1 MARDREGLDEPGT
14 TPGSSVLLVTL
25 ALASATAIGLG
36 FQWLGLSD
44 TSIVL
49 VYLLGVVGIATWVGR
64 VPAIVA
70 SFGSVLAFN
79 FFFIP
84 PRWTFRVDDRDY
96 LFTFAVMLLIA
107 LLISALTGRIRDQ
120 STFARAR
127 ELRTERLY
135 RLSRVLSASRGRE
148 SIAEAG
154 RQHLAEILGTE
165 VVILLADAAG
175 TLRPVATASTDPPI
189 DDELL
194 EQATE
199 VVASGLS
206 VEVRTPAG
214 RSALLSPL
222 AAAESSPGVVV
233 VLADES
239 GFLRNPDRL
248 RTIGACSA
256 QVALALQRD
265 ALTDELHRS
274 TVRAETERLRSA
286 LLSSVSHDLRTPLA
300 TICGASSSL
309 IDGGDRIGP
318 TEQRALLQSVY
329 DEANRLARLVDNLL
343 HMTRIESGHLSPRR
357 EWNVVEDLV
366 GSALTRMDRALGGH
380 PVRTHLPVEIPLVR
394 VDDVLIDL
402 VLCNLIE
409 NAAKYSRSEA
419 PIDITAVV
427 REGHVRIE
435 VADRGSG
442 LTREEKQRAFEKFYR
457 GPGPRE
463 SGARGAGLGLAIS
476 AAVASLHG
484 GRLTVEDR
492 SGGGAVFALELPLEE
507 QPPDIR
513 ESETCPDDAE
523 GRR

>member
-1 MARDREGLDEPGT
+1 MVRDPEEPGEPRR
-14 TPGSSVLLVTL
+14 TPGPGVLLVTL
-25 ALASATAIGLG
+25 TLSSATAVGLG
-36 FQWLGLSD
+36 FEWLGLGE

-49 VYLLGVVGIATWVGR
+49 VYLLGVVGIATWIGR

-96 LFTFAVMLLIA
+96 VFTFTVMLLIA
-107 LLISALTGRIRDQ
+107 LLIGALTGRIRDQ
-120 STFARAR
+120 SSLARVR

-135 RLSRVLSASRGRE
+135 RLSRILSASRGRE
-148 SIAEAG
+148 PIAAAG
-154 RQHLAEILGTE
+154 REHLVEILGTE
-165 VVILLADAAG
+165 VEVLLPGEDGALRPLPRTPPGEPLDSILLE
-175 TLRPVATASTDPPI
+175 RATAV
-189 DDELL
+189 LG
-194 EQATE
+194 
-199 VVASGLS
+199 SGLA
-206 VEVRTPAG
+206 VESRTT
-214 RSALLSPL
+214 RDRVALLTPL
-222 AAAESSPGVVV
+222 VAPEGSLGVVV
-233 VLADES
+233 VLADEI
-239 GFLRNPDRL
+239 GFLRSADRL
-248 RTIGACSA
+248 RTIGACCA

-300 TICGASSSL
+300 AICGASSSL
-309 IDGGDRIGP
+309 IDAEDRIGP
-318 TEQRALLQSVY
+318 SEQRALLQSVY

-343 HMTRIESGHLSPRR
+343 QMTRIESGHLSPRR

-366 GSALTRMDRALGGH
+366 GSALTRMDRTLSGH
-380 PVRTHLPVEIPLVR
+380 PVRTHLPAEIPLIR

-409 NAAKYSRSEA
+409 NAAKYTRPEA
-419 PIDITAVV
+419 PIDITASV
-427 REGHVRIE
+427 RDGWVRIE
-435 VADRGSG
+435 VADRGPG
-442 LTREEKQRAFEKFYR
+442 LTREEKRHAFEKFYR
-457 GPGPRE
+457 GPGPLE
-463 SGARGAGLGLAIS
+463 NGTRGAGLGLAIS

-507 QPPDIR
+507 QPPAISDEAIP
-513 ESETCPDDAE
+513 EGAE
-523 GRR
+523 EPG